1 MKKVIVSGMRPTGRM
16 HVGHLH
22 GALLNWMSFQ
32 EECDCFYFIAD
43 WHALTTEYEDP
54 SIIRESKID
63 MIIDWMAA
71 GLDPEK
77 CTFFVQSQIKEHA
90 ELHLLFSMIV
100 PLPWL
105 ERNPTYKE
113 QLKEVA
119 SRDLYTYGFLGYPV
133 LQAADILIYKANGV
147 PVGEDQAPHVELT
160 REIARR
166 FNYLYG
172 TVFPIPEV
180 LLTKTSKLLG
190 IDRRKMSK
198 SLNNAIFLTEGPEL
212 IKNKVSQMI
221 TDPQRARRSDP
232 GDPSIC
238 NVYSF
243 HEIYT
248 PYEKVV
254 EIGDACRQAKI
265 GCVECKGLMAQNLIE
280 GLAPIRKRAL
290 ELEEK
295 RAEVAEILEEGN
307 KRAREVAQRTMEEVR
322 SRLNL

>member
-1 MKKVIVSGMRPTGRM
+1 MKKVILSGMRPTGIM
-16 HVGHLH
+16 HVGHLY
-22 GALLNWMSFQ
+22 GALMNWAGFQ
-32 EECDCFYFIAD
+32 DTYTCYYFIAD

-54 SIIRESKID
+54 SVIRESKID

-71 GLDPEK
+71 GLDPGR

-90 ELHLLFSMIV
+90 ELHLLLSMIV

-113 QLKEVA
+113 QLRELKT
-119 SRDLYTYGFLGYPV
+119 RDLYTYGFLGYPV
-133 LQAADILIYKANGV
+133 LQAADILIYKAHGV
-147 PVGEDQAPHVELT
+147 PVGEDQAAHVELT

-172 TVFPIPEV
+172 EVFPIPEV

-198 SLNNAIFLTEGPEL
+198 SLNNAIFLRDAPET
-212 IKNKVSQMI
+212 IRSKVSIMI

-232 GDPSIC
+232 GDPSVC

-243 HEIYT
+243 HELYT
-248 PYEKVV
+248 PYVKVV
-254 EIGDACRQAKI
+254 EIGEACRTAKI
-265 GCVECKGLMAQNLIE
+265 GCVECKGIMAQNLIE
-280 GLAPIRKRAL
+280 GLAPIREKAL
-290 ELEEK
+290 ELESKKGEI
-295 RAEVAEILEEGN
+295 EEILQEGN
-307 KRAREVAQRTMEEVR
+307 RRAREVAQRTMEEVR
-322 SRLNL
+322 AKLNL

>member
-1 MKKVIVSGMRPTGRM
+1 MKKVILSGMRPTGIM

-22 GALLNWMSFQ
+22 GALLNWAGFQ
-32 EECDCFYFIAD
+32 DTYTCYFFIAD

-54 SIIRESKID
+54 SVIRESKID
-63 MIIDWMAA
+63 MIIDWMAI
-71 GLDPEK
+71 GLDPGR

-90 ELHLLFSMIV
+90 ELHLLLSMIV

-113 QLKEVA
+113 QLRELKT
-119 SRDLYTYGFLGYPV
+119 RDLYTYGFLGYPV

-147 PVGEDQAPHVELT
+147 PVGEDQAAHVELT

-172 TVFPIPEV
+172 EVFPIPEV

-198 SLNNAIFLTEGPEL
+198 SLNNAIFLRDAPET
-212 IKNKVSQMI
+212 IRSKVSEMI

-232 GDPSIC
+232 GDPSVC

-243 HEIYT
+243 HELYS
-248 PYEKVV
+248 PYSKVV
-254 EIGDACRQAKI
+254 EIGEACRTAKI
-265 GCVECKGLMAQNLIE
+265 GCVECKGIMAQNLIE
-280 GLAPIRKRAL
+280 GLAPIREKAL
-290 ELEEK
+290 ELESKKGEI
-295 RAEVAEILEEGN
+295 EEILQEGN
-307 KRAREVAQRTMEEVR
+307 RRAREVAQRTMEEVR
-322 SRLNL
+322 AKLNL